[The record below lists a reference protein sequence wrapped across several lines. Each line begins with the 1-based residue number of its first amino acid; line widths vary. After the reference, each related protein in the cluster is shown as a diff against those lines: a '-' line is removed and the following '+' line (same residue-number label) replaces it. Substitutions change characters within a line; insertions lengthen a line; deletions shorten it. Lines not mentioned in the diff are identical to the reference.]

1 MEVLNLKFKKGH
13 MEALNEMTYTQLNFF
28 SSLLKQFTL
37 ELLLLCFLNHALPP
51 RRLPKVETLGGA
63 EVRKTVLHLSSF
75 LASRVFKSCSPFCE
89 LLFVCLFVWVS
100 FDESFIITEGSANC
114 NSWNLV
120 DPGIHL
126 QFWLITYSFLSS
138 RYLVT
143 PRGFFFF
150 YWGLP
155 LSSGGPFGLAQD
167 NSTKAVFLLQPISN
181 PLEVLAHPVF
191 WVMCVVQANLKAA
204 QICPLSPSETL
215 DSPSFAF

>member
-150 YWGLP
+150 TEA
-155 LSSGGPFGLAQD
+155 F
-167 NSTKAVFLLQPISN
+167 
-181 PLEVLAHPVF
+181 
-191 WVMCVVQANLKAA
+191 
-204 QICPLSPSETL
+204 LSPQVVLLDWPKTILPRLSFFCNPFLIPWKYLLTLCSE
-215 DSPSFAF
+215 